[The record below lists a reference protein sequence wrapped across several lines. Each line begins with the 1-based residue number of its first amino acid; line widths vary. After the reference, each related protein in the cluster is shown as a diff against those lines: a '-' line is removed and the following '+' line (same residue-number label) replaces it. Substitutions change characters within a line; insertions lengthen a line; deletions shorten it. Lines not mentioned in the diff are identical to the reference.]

1 MNAFRDSIANVCRFA
16 SEEWSHCESVFV
28 LTIIKLQS
36 PPDSS
41 HLGSTRTLVPRIAPP
56 AL

>member
-1 MNAFRDSIANVCRFA
+1 MNAFRDSIANVCRFS

>member
-1 MNAFRDSIANVCRFA
+1 MNVFRDSIANVCRFS